1 MCWNEY
7 VSLNTFLFSSFML
20 LLIIYNNAYTKN
32 KIEELNNKYTY
43 IFLASFIFMQLIEF
57 FIWRNINNRYY
68 NNIFSI
74 LATILLII
82 IPITSIMII
91 SDITLRNQLLLFYL
105 VLVIPFS
112 IYIYS
117 NNYIHSSI
125 SNSGHLKWDF
135 FKFTPIIWLFWLFFF
150 LFSFIYKRNYKS
162 LIFTLI
168 MLFISFVNY
177 NNDNT
182 IGSMWCWSVN
192 SIFIYYAFYL
202 LIYLPYLEKQ
212 SIC

>member
-1 MCWNEY
+1 
-7 VSLNTFLFSSFML
+7 ML